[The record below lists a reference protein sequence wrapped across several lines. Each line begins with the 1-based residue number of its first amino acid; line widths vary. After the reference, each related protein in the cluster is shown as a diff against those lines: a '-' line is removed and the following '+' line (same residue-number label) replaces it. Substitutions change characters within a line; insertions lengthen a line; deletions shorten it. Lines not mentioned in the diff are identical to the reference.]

1 MANIPTLEQILDQ
14 FGDNDHIIVNAWDKS
29 LYSFVKV
36 SDTCQKEQLMMDL
49 KANVLDVLHMRVWRV
64 DSNYGANPGLTP
76 IHRIW
81 VC

>member
-1 MANIPTLEQILDQ
+1 MANIPTLEQILDK
-14 FGDNDHIIVNAWDKS
+14 FGNNDHIIVNAWDKS

-49 KANVLDVLHMRVWRV
+49 KANVLDVLHMRVWRI
-64 DSNYGANPGLTP
+64 DSNYGRDQESIPV
-76 IHRIW
+76 HKIW